1 MSGSPLASGS
11 PDATPPKTPARGR
24 SNDPAATRR
33 DILEVAIREFAKK
46 GLAGARIDEITAQT
60 STSKRMIYYY
70 FKDKQGLYLAALEES
85 YRRIRAI
92 EGTLH
97 LESLPPDEAMRTL
110 VGFTFDYQSR
120 NPDFV
125 RLVMNENMLHGRY
138 LAQSPSI
145 KDLNIPAINGIREIY
160 ARGCEEGL
168 FRPGLDPI
176 DLHASISA
184 LSFFNVSNQHT
195 FSLIFKRDVMAPA
208 TYARRRRNVIE
219 LVLRYMLA

>member
-1 MSGSPLASGS
+1 M
-11 PDATPPKTPARGR
+11 TKKTTVRNR
-24 SNDPAATRR
+24 SNDPVATRR
-33 DILEVAIREFAKK
+33 NILEVAIREFAKK
-46 GLAGARIDEITAQT
+46 GLAGARIDEIAAQT

-70 FKDKQGLYLAALEES
+70 FGGKQALYLAALEES
-85 YRRIRAI
+85 YRSIRQI

-110 VGFTFDYQSR
+110 VGFTFDYQST

-125 RLVMNENMLHGRY
+125 RLVMNENMHHGRY
-138 LAQSPSI
+138 LAQSASI

-160 ARGCEEGL
+160 ARGCEQGL

-195 FSLIFKRDVMAPA
+195 FSLIFKRDFMAPEV
-208 TYARRRRNVIE
+208 YAQRRQNAID
-219 LVLRYMLA
+219 LILRYMLA

>member
-1 MSGSPLASGS
+1 M
-11 PDATPPKTPARGR
+11 TPKKTTRSR

-33 DILEVAIREFAKK
+33 NILEVAIREFAKK
-46 GLAGARIDEITAQT
+46 GLAGARIDEIAAQT
-60 STSKRMIYYY
+60 SASKRMIYYY
-70 FKDKQGLYLAALEES
+70 FKGKQGLYLAALEES
-85 YRRIRAI
+85 YRNIRHI
-92 EGTLH
+92 EGTLR
-97 LESLPPDEAMRTL
+97 LESLPPDEAVRTL
-110 VGFTFDYQSR
+110 VGFTFDYQSH

-125 RLVMNENMLHGRY
+125 RLVMNENMHHGRY
-138 LAQSPSI
+138 LAQSASI

-160 ARGCEEGL
+160 ARGCEQGL

-184 LSFFNVSNQHT
+184 LCFFHVSNQHT

-208 TYARRRRNVIE
+208 AYAQRRHNVIE